1 MSQAKATLRL
11 RRRRKAGPTLGAA
24 GLSLSLAGGASAAT
38 GAAIADTPVCSS
50 VAVSHE
56 LTLAEE
62 EITDVGL
69 ATFRIA
75 EKESTLRF
83 RTRIVAGGC
92 GACGSGFY
100 AQPTYNSQ
108 PTYNGPTNGPSP
120 SAGKPTRPYVHTL
133 PRQQVP
139 KNQNQNASRTAQ
151 PKARRSGD
159 ESKSSST
166 KRARRERFNKSKRE
180 PTEATRSRWSDDRFF
195 ELILRR
201 RTWLGVRAIRTS
213 DNQRFVR
220 LRLGNCFRA

>member
-151 PKARRSGD
+151 PKASAPAMNQKAVQQDEPDVNGLINRSASPQRQPEVAGPTTD
-159 ESKSSST
+159 SS
-166 KRARRERFNKSKRE
+166 N
-180 PTEATRSRWSDDRFF
+180 
-195 ELILRR
+195 
-201 RTWLGVRAIRTS
+201 
-213 DNQRFVR
+213 
-220 LRLGNCFRA
+220 

>member
-1 MSQAKATLRL
+1 MSQAKTTLRL

-151 PKARRSGD
+151 PKASAPAMNQKAVQQDEPDVNGLINRSASPQRQPEVAGPTTD
-159 ESKSSST
+159 SS
-166 KRARRERFNKSKRE
+166 N
-180 PTEATRSRWSDDRFF
+180 
-195 ELILRR
+195 
-201 RTWLGVRAIRTS
+201 
-213 DNQRFVR
+213 
-220 LRLGNCFRA
+220 

>member
-92 GACGSGFY
+92 GAGGSGFY

-151 PKARRSGD
+151 PKASAPAMNQKAVQQDEPDVNGLINRSASPQRQPEVAGPTTD
-159 ESKSSST
+159 SS
-166 KRARRERFNKSKRE
+166 N
-180 PTEATRSRWSDDRFF
+180 
-195 ELILRR
+195 
-201 RTWLGVRAIRTS
+201 
-213 DNQRFVR
+213 
-220 LRLGNCFRA
+220 

>member
-92 GACGSGFY
+92 GACGSGSRHTTVSRHTTDPLTGRHQARGSRRARTSTRCRVSKFLRIRIKTRV
-100 AQPTYNSQ
+100 AP
-108 PTYNGPTNGPSP
+108 PSP
-120 SAGKPTRPYVHTL
+120 
-133 PRQQVP
+133 
-139 KNQNQNASRTAQ
+139 
-151 PKARRSGD
+151 
-159 ESKSSST
+159 
-166 KRARRERFNKSKRE
+166 KRA
-180 PTEATRSRWSDDRFF
+180 
-195 ELILRR
+195 LRR
-201 RTWLGVRAIRTS
+201 
-213 DNQRFVR
+213 
-220 LRLGNCFRA
+220 

>member
-1 MSQAKATLRL
+1 
-11 RRRRKAGPTLGAA
+11 RRKAGPTLGAA

-139 KNQNQNASRTAQ
+139 KNQNQNASRTA
-151 PKARRSGD
+151 
-159 ESKSSST
+159 
-166 KRARRERFNKSKRE
+166 
-180 PTEATRSRWSDDRFF
+180 
-195 ELILRR
+195 
-201 RTWLGVRAIRTS
+201 
-213 DNQRFVR
+213 
-220 LRLGNCFRA
+220 

>member
-11 RRRRKAGPTLGAA
+11 RRRRKARPTLSAA

-38 GAAIADTPVCSS
+38 GAAIADMPVCSP
-50 VAVSHE
+50 VAVSHG

-75 EKESTLRF
+75 NKESTLRF
-83 RTRIVAGGC
+83 RTRIAAGGC

-108 PTYNGPTNGPSP
+108 PAHNGPTYGPSQ

-151 PKARRSGD
+151 PKASAPAMNQKAVQQD
-159 ESKSSST
+159 EPDVNGLINQSANPQRQPEVAGPTTDSS
-166 KRARRERFNKSKRE
+166 N
-180 PTEATRSRWSDDRFF
+180 
-195 ELILRR
+195 
-201 RTWLGVRAIRTS
+201 
-213 DNQRFVR
+213 
-220 LRLGNCFRA
+220 